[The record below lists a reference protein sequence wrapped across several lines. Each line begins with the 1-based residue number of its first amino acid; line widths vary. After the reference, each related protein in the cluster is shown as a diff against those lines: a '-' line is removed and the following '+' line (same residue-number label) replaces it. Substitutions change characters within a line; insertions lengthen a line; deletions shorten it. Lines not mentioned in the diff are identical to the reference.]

1 VIILYINLTI
11 RNAFMPEN
19 IIPLQKLY
27 IFREKIGID
36 APGLSALAPYR
47 HLFLERKEEFSDYF
61 YNVFWGI
68 PATRTIL
75 EGEKTPG
82 VLKRTWS
89 FWFESFFSAEFDD
102 AFLSWLWKIGVRHV
116 EVSLD
121 QRFSNLGFAV
131 IRQFC
136 HGIVLKE
143 VPLEERGPV
152 LSIIDKLLDLCV
164 LIETS
169 AYIENTTSCDIEVM
183 REMADRVRNPAM
195 IIGWNIK
202 RLQDKVSAESK
213 EYKVYKM
220 LMEENQRLEGMV
232 KDIKVYM
239 DLFQAEPNT
248 GSVDFGEILHEVLHK
263 LKEEGTNDNVLV
275 DISLHQDATLLKG
288 DKQELTHLFYY
299 LIQNSME
306 AAGSDNSRIAI
317 TSGFDSDSPYYVRI
331 EIFNTGEPP
340 KEKVDQLFSP
350 FFSTKLK
357 GTGFGLPIAQVVVR
371 KHLGRLE
378 IMPLPGKGTSV
389 IVSLP
394 RAAL

>member
-1 VIILYINLTI
+1 MADNT
-11 RNAFMPEN
+11 
-19 IIPLQKLY
+19 IPLQKLN
-27 IFREKIGID
+27 IFKEKIGIEAAD
-36 APGLSALAPYR
+36 LELLAQYR
-47 HLFLERKEEFSDYF
+47 QLFLDKKEEFGNYF
-61 YNVFWGI
+61 YNVFWEI
-68 PATRTIL
+68 PATKTIL

-82 VLKRTWS
+82 ILKRTWS
-89 FWFESFFSAEFDD
+89 LWFEAFFSADFDNT
-102 AFLSWLWKIGVRHV
+102 FLGWLWKIGVRHV

-136 HGIVLKE
+136 HSIVLKE
-143 VPLEERGPV
+143 VPLEQRGPV
-152 LSIIDKLLDLCV
+152 LSIIDRLLDLCV
-164 LIETS
+164 LVETS

-202 RLQDKVSAESK
+202 RLQDKVSEDSK

-239 DLFQAEPNT
+239 DLFQTETDAV
-248 GSVDFGEILHEVLHK
+248 GVDLGEIIGETVQSLN
-263 LKEEGTNDNVLV
+263 EEGTGGNIQI
-275 DISLHQDATLLKG
+275 DISIHQDAILLKG
-288 DKQELTHLFYY
+288 DRQELTHLFYY
-299 LIQNSME
+299 LVQNAIE
-306 AAGSDNSRIAI
+306 AAGTDNPRIAI
-317 TSGFDSDSPYYVRI
+317 TSELDPDSPHYVRI

-340 KEKVDQLFSP
+340 KEKVEHLFSP
-350 FFSTKLK
+350 FYSTKLK

-378 IMPLPGKGTSV
+378 IRPLPGKGTSV

-394 RAAL
+394 KTAS

>member
-1 VIILYINLTI
+1 
-11 RNAFMPEN
+11 MPDN
-19 IIPLQKLY
+19 VAPLHKFRLFKEKL
-27 IFREKIGID
+27 GID
-36 APGLSALAPYR
+36 DSDLAVLDPYR
-47 HLFLERKEEFSDYF
+47 SMFVAKKDEFSAYF

-75 EGEKTPG
+75 EGEKVPG
-82 VLKRTWS
+82 TLQRTWAA
-89 FWFESFFSAEFDD
+89 WFEAFFSANFDD
-102 AFLSWLWKIGVRHV
+102 PFLGWLWKIGVRHV

-121 QRFSNLGFAV
+121 QRFSNLGFAI

-136 HGIVLKE
+136 HSVVLKE
-143 VPLEERGPV
+143 VPQGMRGNV
-152 LSIIDKLLDLCV
+152 LSVINRLLDLCV

-220 LMEENQRLEGMV
+220 LMSENQRLEGMV

-239 DLFQAEPNT
+239 DLFQAEPSSD
-248 GSVDFGEILHEVLHK
+248 SVAVRELIDSALER
-263 LKEEGTNDNVLV
+263 LKEEETNENVKIE
-275 DISLHQDATLLKG
+275 ISIHQDASMLKG
-288 DKQELTHLFYY
+288 DRQEFAHLFYY
-299 LIQNSME
+299 LLQNSME
-306 AAGSDNSRIAI
+306 AAGSDNPRISI
-317 TSGFDSDSPYYVRI
+317 TVNTEFDSSSYLRI

-340 KEKVDQLFSP
+340 EENLDQLFSP

-357 GTGFGLPIAQVVVR
+357 GTGFGLPIAQVIAR
-371 KHLGRLE
+371 KHLGRIE
-378 IMPLPGKGTSV
+378 FKPVPGEGTSV
-389 IVSLP
+389 IVNLP
-394 RAAL
+394 RAET

>member
-1 VIILYINLTI
+1 MVDNT
-11 RNAFMPEN
+11 
-19 IIPLQKLY
+19 IPLQKLN
-27 IFREKIGID
+27 IFKEKIGIEAAD
-36 APGLSALAPYR
+36 LELLAQYR
-47 HLFLERKEEFSDYF
+47 QVFLDKKEEFGNYF
-61 YNVFWGI
+61 YNVFWEI
-68 PATRTIL
+68 PATKTIL
-75 EGEKTPG
+75 EGGKTPG
-82 VLKRTWS
+82 TLKRTWAL
-89 FWFESFFSAEFDD
+89 WFEAFFSADFDNT
-102 AFLSWLWKIGVRHV
+102 FLSWLWKIGVRHV

-136 HGIVLKE
+136 HSIVLKE
-143 VPLEERGPV
+143 VPLEQRGPV
-152 LSIIDKLLDLCV
+152 LSIIDRLLDLCV

-202 RLQDKVSAESK
+202 RLQDKVSADSK

-239 DLFQAEPNT
+239 DLFQTEPNA
-248 GSVDFGEILHEVLHK
+248 VDVDLGEIIGEVVQRLN
-263 LKEEGTNDNVLV
+263 EEGTGGNIQI
-275 DISLHQDATLLKG
+275 DISTHQDAMFLKG
-288 DKQELTHLFYY
+288 DRQELTHLLYY
-299 LIQNSME
+299 LVQNGIE
-306 AAGSDNSRIAI
+306 AAGTDNPRIAI
-317 TSGFDSDSPYYVRI
+317 TSELDPDSPHYVRI

-340 KEKVDQLFSP
+340 KGNVEHLFSP

-378 IMPLPGKGTSV
+378 IRPLPGKGTS
-389 IVSLP
+389 IILSLP
-394 RAAL
+394 KTAS

>member
-1 VIILYINLTI
+1 MADNT
-11 RNAFMPEN
+11 
-19 IIPLQKLY
+19 IPLQKLN
-27 IFREKIGID
+27 IFKEKIGIEAAD
-36 APGLSALAPYR
+36 LELLAQYR
-47 HLFLERKEEFSDYF
+47 QLFLDKKEEFGDYF
-61 YNVFWGI
+61 YNIFWEI
-68 PATRTIL
+68 PATKTIL

-82 VLKRTWS
+82 TLKRTWS
-89 FWFESFFSAEFDD
+89 LWFEAFFSADFDNT
-102 AFLSWLWKIGVRHV
+102 FLGWLWKIGVRHV

-136 HGIVLKE
+136 HSIVLKK
-143 VPLEERGPV
+143 VPLEQRGPV
-152 LSIIDKLLDLCV
+152 LSIIDRLLDLCV
-164 LIETS
+164 LVETS

-202 RLQDKVSAESK
+202 RLQDKVSEDSK

-239 DLFQAEPNT
+239 DLFQTEANAV
-248 GSVDFGEILHEVLHK
+248 GVDLGELIGEAVQRLN
-263 LKEEGTNDNVLV
+263 EEGTGGNIQI
-275 DISLHQDATLLKG
+275 DISIHQDAILLKG
-288 DKQELTHLFYY
+288 DRQELTHLFYY
-299 LIQNSME
+299 LVQNAIE
-306 AAGSDNSRIAI
+306 AAGTDNPRIAI
-317 TSGFDSDSPYYVRI
+317 TSELDSDSPHYARI

-340 KEKVDQLFSP
+340 KEEVEHLFSP
-350 FFSTKLK
+350 FYSTKLK

-378 IMPLPGKGTSV
+378 IRPLPGKGTSV
-389 IVSLP
+389 IMNLP
-394 RAAL
+394 KTAS

>member
-1 VIILYINLTI
+1 ML
-11 RNAFMPEN
+11 EN
-19 IIPLQKLY
+19 MIPLHKLH
-27 IFREKIGID
+27 IFREKIGIEASD
-36 APGLSALAPYR
+36 LSVLAPFR

-102 AFLSWLWKIGVRHV
+102 TFLSWLWKIGVRHV
-116 EVSLD
+116 EVGLD

-136 HGIVLKE
+136 HGIVLRE
-143 VPLEERGPV
+143 VPLEKRGPV
-152 LSIIDKLLDLCV
+152 LSMLDKLLDLCV
-164 LIETS
+164 LVETS

-202 RLQDKVSAESK
+202 RLQDKVSEESK

-239 DLFQAEPNT
+239 DLFQAEPKI
-248 GSVDFGEILHEVLHK
+248 GSVDLGEIIHEVLHR
-263 LKEEGTNDNVLV
+263 LKEEGTNDGVLI
-275 DISLHQDATLLKG
+275 DITLHQDATLLKG
-288 DKQELTHLFYY
+288 DRQEYTHLFYY

-306 AAGSDNSRIAI
+306 AAGSDSPRITI
-317 TSGFDSDSPYYVRI
+317 TSGLDLDSPYYVRI

-371 KHLGRLE
+371 KNLGRLE
-378 IMPLPGKGTSV
+378 IKPLPGKGTNV
-389 IVSLP
+389 VVYLP
-394 RAAL
+394 RVAL